1 MKDFYAKNPWNS
13 YKFIKMAEQAGE
25 DKNEAKK
32 FLKKDVVHDQRKPV
46 AKFIPIVSKEPG
58 GYQMDTFINE
68 RKAGGL
74 NFLMFININTRKARA
89 YPIHGKGT
97 KQVLEALN
105 KFVMDEPS
113 CRSIESDEDPAYLTN
128 GVFDWMNDH
137 EIEFSTTTDDNHN
150 NLGII
155 NRFMRTI
162 RDMAVKRGMMD
173 RNYWD
178 KLNKNGNVSD
188 RNYVQKTF
196 ISEEGMQELIDSYNG
211 AFHRSIGKSPNEFSL
226 QDELDYIQSKRTNN
240 NPYKFKAGDKVRI
253 VMEKNRLGK
262 NRFTVSPKAYTIESK
277 EGNQFNIMAKDK
289 SVGLYPGYRI
299 VKAKGKVPY
308 AKTLKGGK
316 RGAVE
321 EILEYDA
328 TKKKYTVRYEGGVEE
343 EIPPS
348 HLREGDPARV
358 SRMEREYWVR
368 KSKCQSDKI
377 PNNIKKGWF

>member
-13 YKFIKMAEQAGE
+13 SKFIKMAEKAGK
-25 DKNEAKK
+25 DKNEAKQ
-32 FLKKDVVHDQRKPV
+32 FLKKEVVHDQRKPV

-89 YPIHGKGT
+89 YPMQGKGT
-97 KQVLEALN
+97 KQVLEALD
-105 KFVMDEPS
+105 KFVMDEPT
-113 CRSIESDEDPAYLTN
+113 CRSIESDEDPAYLAN
-128 GVFDWMNDH
+128 GVLDWMNDH

-173 RNYWD
+173 RGYWD
-178 KLNKNGNVSD
+178 KLNKNGSVID
-188 RNYVQKTF
+188 KNYVQKNF
-196 ISEEGMQELIDSYNG
+196 ISEGGMQELIDSYNG
-211 AFHRSIGKSPNEFSL
+211 AFHRSIGKAPNEFSL
-226 QDELDYIQSKRTNN
+226 QDELDYIQSKQTTT
-240 NPYKFKAGDKVRI
+240 NPYKFKPGDKVRI
-253 VMEKNRLGK
+253 VVEKNRLGK

-277 EGNQFNIMAKDK
+277 EGNQFNVMAEDK
-289 SVGLYPGYRI
+289 SVGPYPGYRI

-328 TKKKYTVRYEGGVEE
+328 TKKKYKVKYEGGVED
-343 EIPPS
+343 EIHPKD
-348 HLREGDPARV
+348 LREGDPARV
-358 SRMEREYWVR
+358 SRIEREYWVR
-368 KSKCQSDKI
+368 KSKCKPDKI